1 MKKFFK
7 KNHIWLASWM
17 LLMPLAADAH
27 LSVKME
33 EAHLSVKMEE
43 AHLSASDASR
53 FDASIPRQKMTLQ
66 QCFQLADRQN
76 LALQTGRKAIEKAQV
91 MQGTAWDLDKTEI
104 AFSQNPASSGDTDN
118 GLTFS
123 QSIEFPTVYT
133 ARRNQLKAETQAEKS
148 RLNVTSQQLR
158 LEIANVYYAMLYQTH
173 RLQILQQQDS
183 VIQRYCDVAGKRYK
197 AGEARQL
204 EFLSADRMR
213 NDNRL
218 EMTKVK
224 NEAEN
229 LQTALMALLN
239 TTTPVVPA
247 ADNLVIS
254 QRSPMNAAFNYQQTA
269 DAQYQKDLITALDK
283 EVKCAKTGYA
293 PSLSLALRSQ
303 LLIDSWD
310 PYHINR
316 QRFTEG
322 NFFGFEVTVGVPL
335 FYGATKAKVKAAQKD
350 REMAQMAMQQE
361 QREKERDYQQGYRR
375 LQNAS
380 QRMEYYSGE
389 NMAKAKD
396 IERLSTLEYENGEI
410 SYVEYASALQEAIDM
425 RLKQAEVVN
434 EYNEAVLALM
444 ALNNSL

>member
-27 LSVKME
+27 LS
-33 EAHLSVKMEE
+33 
-43 AHLSASDASR
+43 SASGVQG
-53 FDASIPRQKMTLQ
+53 FDASIPGEKMTLQ

-76 LALQTGRKAIEKAQV
+76 IALQSGRKAVEKAQV

-173 RLQILQQQDS
+173 RLQILLQQDS

-254 QRSPMNAAFNYQQTA
+254 QSSPMNAAFNYQQTA
-269 DAQYQKDLITALDK
+269 DAQYQKDLISALDQ

-350 REMAQMAMQQE
+350 REVAQLAMQQE
-361 QREKERDYQQGYRR
+361 QREKERDYKQGYNR
-375 LQNAS
+375 LQNAIK
-380 QRMEYYSGE
+380 RMEYYSGE

>member
-1 MKKFFK
+1 MKKFLD
-7 KNHIWLASWM
+7 KNNIVLAS
-17 LLMPLAADAH
+17 LLLLTH
-27 LSVKME
+27 LS
-33 EAHLSVKMEE
+33 
-43 AHLSASDASR
+43 SAAGVQG
-53 FDASIPRQKMTLQ
+53 FDASIPGEKMTLQ

-76 LALQTGRKAIEKAQV
+76 LALQSGRKAVEKAQV

-158 LEIANVYYAMLYQTH
+158 LEIASAYYAMLYQTH

-183 VIQRYCDVAGKRYK
+183 IIQRYCDVAAKRYK

-269 DAQYQKDLITALDK
+269 DAQYQKDLITALDQ

-375 LQNAS
+375 LQNAIK
-380 QRMEYYSGE
+380 RMEYYSGE

>member
-1 MKKFFK
+1 MKKFLD
-7 KNHIWLASWM
+7 KNNIVLASLM
-17 LLMPLAADAH
+17 LLLPLSA
-27 LSVKME
+27 
-33 EAHLSVKMEE
+33 EAHLS
-43 AHLSASDASR
+43 SASGVQG
-53 FDASIPRQKMTLQ
+53 FDAGIPGEKMTLQ

-76 LALQTGRKAIEKAQV
+76 LALQSGRKAVEKAQV

-183 VIQRYCDVAGKRYK
+183 VIQRYCDVAAKRYK

-269 DAQYQKDLITALDK
+269 DAQYQKDLISALDQ

-350 REMAQMAMQQE
+350 REVALLAMQQE
-361 QREKERDYQQGYRR
+361 QREKERDYKQGYNR
-375 LQNAS
+375 LQNAIK
-380 QRMEYYSGE
+380 RMEYYSGE

>member
-1 MKKFFK
+1 MKKFLD
-7 KNHIWLASWM
+7 KNNIVLAS
-17 LLMPLAADAH
+17 LLLLTH
-27 LSVKME
+27 LS
-33 EAHLSVKMEE
+33 
-43 AHLSASDASR
+43 SAAGVQG
-53 FDASIPRQKMTLQ
+53 FDASIPGEKMTLQ

-76 LALQTGRKAIEKAQV
+76 LALQSGRKAVEKAQV
-91 MQGTAWDLDKTEI
+91 MQRTAWDLDKTEI

-173 RLQILQQQDS
+173 RLQILLQQDS
-183 VIQRYCDVAGKRYK
+183 VIQRYCDVAAKRYR

-269 DAQYQKDLITALDK
+269 DAQYQKDLISALDQ

-350 REMAQMAMQQE
+350 REVAQLAMLQE
-361 QREKERDYQQGYRR
+361 QREKERDYKQGYNR
-375 LQNAS
+375 LQNAIK
-380 QRMEYYSGE
+380 RMEYYSGE

>member
-1 MKKFFK
+1 
-7 KNHIWLASWM
+7 M
-17 LLMPLAADAH
+17 LLMPLATDAH
-27 LSVKME
+27 LSVK
-33 EAHLSVKMEE
+33 KEE

-53 FDASIPRQKMTLQ
+53 FDASIPGEKMTLQ

-76 LALQTGRKAIEKAQV
+76 LALQSGRKAVEKAQV

-158 LEIANVYYAMLYQTH
+158 LEIASAYYAMLYQTH

-239 TTTPVVPA
+239 TTTPVVP
-247 ADNLVIS
+247 DGTLLIS
-254 QRSPMNAAFNYQQTA
+254 QRSPMNAAF
-269 DAQYQKDLITALDK
+269 
-283 EVKCAKTGYA
+283 
-293 PSLSLALRSQ
+293 
-303 LLIDSWD
+303 
-310 PYHINR
+310 
-316 QRFTEG
+316 
-322 NFFGFEVTVGVPL
+322 
-335 FYGATKAKVKAAQKD
+335 
-350 REMAQMAMQQE
+350 
-361 QREKERDYQQGYRR
+361 
-375 LQNAS
+375 
-380 QRMEYYSGE
+380 
-389 NMAKAKD
+389 
-396 IERLSTLEYENGEI
+396 TL
-410 SYVEYASALQEAIDM
+410 
-425 RLKQAEVVN
+425 KPT
-434 EYNEAVLALM
+434 
-444 ALNNSL
+444 

>member
-1 MKKFFK
+1 
-7 KNHIWLASWM
+7 M

-27 LSVKME
+27 LPVKASV
-33 EAHLSVKMEE
+33 HLSAKAD

-53 FDASIPRQKMTLQ
+53 FDASIPGEKMTLQ

-76 LALQTGRKAIEKAQV
+76 LALQSGRKAVEKAQV
-91 MQGTAWDLDKTEI
+91 MQATAWDLDKTEI

-133 ARRNQLKAETQAEKS
+133 ARRRQLKAETQAEKS

-269 DAQYQKDLITALDK
+269 DAQYQKDLISALDQ

-350 REMAQMAMQQE
+350 REVAQLAMQQE
-361 QREKERDYQQGYRR
+361 QREKERDYKQGYNR
-375 LQNAS
+375 LQNAIK
-380 QRMEYYSGE
+380 RMEYYSGE

-425 RLKQAEVVN
+425 RLKLAEVVN

>member
-7 KNHIWLASWM
+7 KNQIWLASWM
-17 LLMPLAADAH
+17 LLMPLATDAH

-33 EAHLSVKMEE
+33 D
-43 AHLSASDASR
+43 AHLSALDASR
-53 FDASIPRQKMTLQ
+53 FDASIPGQKMTLQ
-66 QCFQLADRQN
+66 QCFQLADKQN
-76 LALQTGRKAIEKAQV
+76 LALQTGRKAVEKAQV

-173 RLQILQQQDS
+173 RLQILLQQDS

-254 QRSPMNAAFNYQQTA
+254 QSSPMNAAFNYQQTA
-269 DAQYQKDLITALDK
+269 DAQYQKDLISALDQ

-350 REMAQMAMQQE
+350 REVAQLAMQQE
-361 QREKERDYQQGYRR
+361 QREKERDYKQGYNR
-375 LQNAS
+375 LQNAIK
-380 QRMEYYSGE
+380 RMEYYSGE

>member
-1 MKKFFK
+1 MKKFLD
-7 KNHIWLASWM
+7 KNNIVLASLM
-17 LLMPLAADAH
+17 LLLPLSA
-27 LSVKME
+27 
-33 EAHLSVKMEE
+33 EAHLS
-43 AHLSASDASR
+43 SASGVQG
-53 FDASIPRQKMTLQ
+53 FDASIPGEKMTLQ

-76 LALQTGRKAIEKAQV
+76 LALQTGRKAVEKAQV

-133 ARRNQLKAETQAEKS
+133 ARRGQLKAETQAEKS

-173 RLQILQQQDS
+173 RLQILLQQDS
-183 VIQRYCDVAGKRYK
+183 VIQRYCDVAAKRYR

-254 QRSPMNAAFNYQQTA
+254 QSSPMNAAFNYQQTA
-269 DAQYQKDLITALDK
+269 DAQYQKDLISALDK

-350 REMAQMAMQQE
+350 REVALLAMQQE
-361 QREKERDYQQGYRR
+361 QREKERDYKQGYNR
-375 LQNAS
+375 LQNAIK
-380 QRMEYYSGE
+380 RMEYYSGE

-425 RLKQAEVVN
+425 RLKLAVVVN

>member
-1 MKKFFK
+1 
-7 KNHIWLASWM
+7 M
-17 LLMPLAADAH
+17 LLLPLSA
-27 LSVKME
+27 
-33 EAHLSVKMEE
+33 EAHLS
-43 AHLSASDASR
+43 SASGVQG
-53 FDASIPRQKMTLQ
+53 FDASIPGEKMTLQ

-76 LALQTGRKAIEKAQV
+76 LALLSGRKAIEKAQV

-133 ARRNQLKAETQAEKS
+133 ARRGQLKAETQAEKS

-173 RLQILQQQDS
+173 RLQILLQQDS
-183 VIQRYCDVAGKRYK
+183 VIQRYCDVAAKRYK

-254 QRSPMNAAFNYQQTA
+254 QSSPMNAAFNYQQTA
-269 DAQYQKDLITALDK
+269 DAQYQKDLISALDK

-350 REMAQMAMQQE
+350 REVAQLAMLQE
-361 QREKERDYQQGYRR
+361 QRKKERDYKQGYNR
-375 LQNAS
+375 LQNAIK
-380 QRMEYYSGE
+380 RMEYYSGE

>member
-1 MKKFFK
+1 MKKFLD
-7 KNHIWLASWM
+7 KNNIVLASLM
-17 LLMPLAADAH
+17 LLLPLLA
-27 LSVKME
+27 
-33 EAHLSVKMEE
+33 EAHLS
-43 AHLSASDASR
+43 SAAGVQG
-53 FDASIPRQKMTLQ
+53 FDASIPGEKMTLQ

-76 LALQTGRKAIEKAQV
+76 LALQSGRKAVEKAQV

-173 RLQILQQQDS
+173 RLQILLQQDS
-183 VIQRYCDVAGKRYK
+183 VIHRYCDVAAKRYK

-269 DAQYQKDLITALDK
+269 DAQYQKDLISALDQ

-350 REMAQMAMQQE
+350 REVALLAMQQE
-361 QREKERDYQQGYRR
+361 QREKERDYKQGYNR
-375 LQNAS
+375 LQNAIK
-380 QRMEYYSGE
+380 RMEYYSGE

>member
-1 MKKFFK
+1 MKKFLD
-7 KNHIWLASWM
+7 KNNLVLASLM
-17 LLMPLAADAH
+17 LLLPLSA
-27 LSVKME
+27 
-33 EAHLSVKMEE
+33 EAHLS
-43 AHLSASDASR
+43 SASGVQG
-53 FDASIPRQKMTLQ
+53 FDASIPGEKMTLQ

-76 LALQTGRKAIEKAQV
+76 LALLSGRKAVEKAQV

-133 ARRNQLKAETQAEKS
+133 ARRGQLKAETQAEKS

-158 LEIANVYYAMLYQTH
+158 FEIANVYYAMLYQTH
-173 RLQILQQQDS
+173 RLQILLQQDS

-254 QRSPMNAAFNYQQTA
+254 QSSPMNAAFNYQQTA

-350 REMAQMAMQQE
+350 REVAQLAMQQE
-361 QREKERDYQQGYRR
+361 QREKERDYKQGYNR
-375 LQNAS
+375 LQNAIK
-380 QRMEYYSGE
+380 RMEYYSGE

>member
-1 MKKFFK
+1 MKKFLD
-7 KNHIWLASWM
+7 KNNIVLASLM
-17 LLMPLAADAH
+17 LLLPLSA
-27 LSVKME
+27 
-33 EAHLSVKMEE
+33 EAHLS
-43 AHLSASDASR
+43 SASGVQG
-53 FDASIPRQKMTLQ
+53 FDASIPGEKMTLQ

-76 LALQTGRKAIEKAQV
+76 LALQSGRKAVEKAQV

-173 RLQILQQQDS
+173 RLQILLQQDS
-183 VIQRYCDVAGKRYK
+183 VIQRYCDVAAKRYK

-247 ADNLVIS
+247 ADNLVIP

-269 DAQYQKDLITALDK
+269 DAQYQKDLISALDK

-350 REMAQMAMQQE
+350 REVALLAMQQE
-361 QREKERDYQQGYRR
+361 QREKERDYKQGYNR
-375 LQNAS
+375 LQNAIK
-380 QRMEYYSGE
+380 RMEYYSGE

>member
-1 MKKFFK
+1 
-7 KNHIWLASWM
+7 M
-17 LLMPLAADAH
+17 LLLPLSA
-27 LSVKME
+27 
-33 EAHLSVKMEE
+33 EAHLS
-43 AHLSASDASR
+43 SASGVQG
-53 FDASIPRQKMTLQ
+53 FDAGIPGEKMTLQ

-76 LALQTGRKAIEKAQV
+76 LALQSGRKAVEKAQV

-133 ARRNQLKAETQAEKS
+133 ARRGQLKAETQAEKS

-173 RLQILQQQDS
+173 RLQILLQQDS

-269 DAQYQKDLITALDK
+269 DAQYQKDLISVLDQ

-350 REMAQMAMQQE
+350 REVALLAMQQE
-361 QREKERDYQQGYRR
+361 QREKERDYKQGYNR
-375 LQNAS
+375 LQNAIK
-380 QRMEYYSGE
+380 RMEYYSGE

>member
-1 MKKFFK
+1 MKKFLD
-7 KNHIWLASWM
+7 KNNIVLAS
-17 LLMPLAADAH
+17 LLLLTH
-27 LSVKME
+27 LS
-33 EAHLSVKMEE
+33 
-43 AHLSASDASR
+43 SAAGVQG
-53 FDASIPRQKMTLQ
+53 FDASIPGEKMTLQ

-76 LALQTGRKAIEKAQV
+76 LALQSGRKAVEKAQV

-158 LEIANVYYAMLYQTH
+158 LEIASAYYAMLYQTH

-183 VIQRYCDVAGKRYK
+183 IIQRYCDVAAKRYK

-322 NFFGFEVTVGVPL
+322 NFFGFEVTVGVPI
-335 FYGATKAKVKAAQKD
+335 FFGATKAKVKAAQKD

-361 QREKERDYQQGYRR
+361 QREKERDYKQGYNR
-375 LQNAS
+375 LQNAIK
-380 QRMEYYSGE
+380 RMEYYSGE
-389 NMAKAKD
+389 NLVKAKD

-410 SYVEYASALQEAIDM
+410 SYVEYANALQEAIDM

>member
-1 MKKFFK
+1 MKKFLD
-7 KNHIWLASWM
+7 KNNIVLAS
-17 LLMPLAADAH
+17 LLLLTH
-27 LSVKME
+27 LSTAAGVQG
-33 EAHLSVKMEE
+33 
-43 AHLSASDASR
+43 
-53 FDASIPRQKMTLQ
+53 FDASIPGEKMTLQ

-76 LALQTGRKAIEKAQV
+76 LALQSGRKAVEKAQV

-133 ARRNQLKAETQAEKS
+133 ARRGQLKAETQAEKS

-158 LEIANVYYAMLYQTH
+158 LEIASAYYAMLYQTH
-173 RLQILQQQDS
+173 RLQILLQQDS
-183 VIQRYCDVAGKRYK
+183 VIQRYCDVAAKRYR

-269 DAQYQKDLITALDK
+269 DAQYQKDLISALDQ

-350 REMAQMAMQQE
+350 REVALLAMQQE
-361 QREKERDYQQGYRR
+361 QREKERDYKQGYNR
-375 LQNAS
+375 LQNAIK
-380 QRMEYYSGE
+380 RMEYYSGE
-389 NMAKAKD
+389 NLVKAKD

>member
-1 MKKFFK
+1 MKKFLD
-7 KNHIWLASWM
+7 KNNIVLASLM
-17 LLMPLAADAH
+17 LLLPLSA
-27 LSVKME
+27 
-33 EAHLSVKMEE
+33 EAHLS
-43 AHLSASDASR
+43 SASGVQG
-53 FDASIPRQKMTLQ
+53 FDAGIPGEKMTLQ

-76 LALQTGRKAIEKAQV
+76 LALQSGRKAVEKAQV

-158 LEIANVYYAMLYQTH
+158 LEIANVYYAMLYQTR
-173 RLQILQQQDS
+173 RLQILLQQDS

-254 QRSPMNAAFNYQQTA
+254 QSSPMNAAFNYQQTA
-269 DAQYQKDLITALDK
+269 DAQYQKDLISALDQ

-350 REMAQMAMQQE
+350 CEVALLAMQQE
-361 QREKERDYQQGYRR
+361 QREKERDYKQGYNR
-375 LQNAS
+375 LQNAIK
-380 QRMEYYSGE
+380 RMEYYNGE

>member
-1 MKKFFK
+1 MKKFLD
-7 KNHIWLASWM
+7 KNNIVLAS
-17 LLMPLAADAH
+17 LLLLTQ
-27 LSVKME
+27 LS
-33 EAHLSVKMEE
+33 
-43 AHLSASDASR
+43 SASGVQG
-53 FDASIPRQKMTLQ
+53 FDASIPGEKMTLQ

-76 LALQTGRKAIEKAQV
+76 LALQSGRKAVEKAQV
-91 MQGTAWDLDKTEI
+91 MQATAWNLDKTEI

-133 ARRNQLKAETQAEKS
+133 ARRGQLKAETQAEKS

-173 RLQILQQQDS
+173 RLQILLQQDS
-183 VIQRYCDVAGKRYK
+183 VIQRYCDVAAKRYR

-224 NEAEN
+224 NKAEN

-254 QRSPMNAAFNYQQTA
+254 QSSPMNAVFNYQQTA
-269 DAQYQKDLITALDK
+269 DAQYQKDLISALDQ
-283 EVKCAKTGYA
+283 EVKCAKTGFA

-350 REMAQMAMQQE
+350 REVAQLAMLQE
-361 QREKERDYQQGYRR
+361 QREKERDYKQGYNR
-375 LQNAS
+375 LQNAIK
-380 QRMEYYSGE
+380 RMEYYSGE

>member
-1 MKKFFK
+1 MKKFLD
-7 KNHIWLASWM
+7 KNNIVLAS
-17 LLMPLAADAH
+17 LLLLLPLSA
-27 LSVKME
+27 
-33 EAHLSVKMEE
+33 EAHLS
-43 AHLSASDASR
+43 SASGVQG
-53 FDASIPRQKMTLQ
+53 FDASIPGEKMTLQ
-66 QCFQLADRQN
+66 QCFELADKQN
-76 LALQTGRKAIEKAQV
+76 IALQTGRKAVEKAQV

-183 VIQRYCDVAGKRYK
+183 VIQRYCDVAAKRYR

-269 DAQYQKDLITALDK
+269 DAQYQKDLISALDK

-350 REMAQMAMQQE
+350 REVAQLAMLQE
-361 QREKERDYQQGYRR
+361 QRKKERDYKQGYNR
-375 LQNAS
+375 LQNAIK
-380 QRMEYYSGE
+380 RMEYYSGE

>member
-1 MKKFFK
+1 MKKFLD
-7 KNHIWLASWM
+7 KNNIVLAS
-17 LLMPLAADAH
+17 LLLLTH
-27 LSVKME
+27 LS
-33 EAHLSVKMEE
+33 
-43 AHLSASDASR
+43 SAAGVQG
-53 FDASIPRQKMTLQ
+53 FDASIPGEKMTLQ

-76 LALQTGRKAIEKAQV
+76 LALQSGRKAVEKAQV

-158 LEIANVYYAMLYQTH
+158 LEIASAYYAMLYQTH

-183 VIQRYCDVAGKRYK
+183 IIQRYCDVAAKRYK

-269 DAQYQKDLITALDK
+269 DAQYQKDLISALDQ

-350 REMAQMAMQQE
+350 REVAQLAMQQE
-361 QREKERDYQQGYRR
+361 QREKERDYKQGYNR
-375 LQNAS
+375 LQNAIK
-380 QRMEYYSGE
+380 RMEYYSGE

>member
-1 MKKFFK
+1 MKKFLD
-7 KNHIWLASWM
+7 KNNIVLAS
-17 LLMPLAADAH
+17 LLLLTH
-27 LSVKME
+27 LS
-33 EAHLSVKMEE
+33 
-43 AHLSASDASR
+43 SAAGVQG
-53 FDASIPRQKMTLQ
+53 FDASIPGEKMTLQ

-76 LALQTGRKAIEKAQV
+76 LALQSGRKAVEKAQV

-183 VIQRYCDVAGKRYK
+183 VIQRYCDVAAKRYK

-254 QRSPMNAAFNYQQTA
+254 QSSPMNAAFNYQQTA
-269 DAQYQKDLITALDK
+269 DAQYQKDLISALDQ

-350 REMAQMAMQQE
+350 REVALLAMQQE
-361 QREKERDYQQGYRR
+361 QREKERDYKQGYNR
-375 LQNAS
+375 LQNAIK
-380 QRMEYYSGE
+380 RMEYYSGE

-396 IERLSTLEYENGEI
+396 IERLSTLEYVNGEI

>member
-1 MKKFFK
+1 MKKFLD
-7 KNHIWLASWM
+7 KNNIVLAS
-17 LLMPLAADAH
+17 LLLLLPLSA
-27 LSVKME
+27 
-33 EAHLSVKMEE
+33 EAHLS
-43 AHLSASDASR
+43 SASGVQG
-53 FDASIPRQKMTLQ
+53 FDASIPGEKMTLQ

-76 LALQTGRKAIEKAQV
+76 IALQSGRKAVEKAQV
-91 MQGTAWDLDKTEI
+91 MQRTAWDLDKTEI

-133 ARRNQLKAETQAEKS
+133 ARRGQLKAETQAEKS

-269 DAQYQKDLITALDK
+269 DAQYQKDLISALDQ

-350 REMAQMAMQQE
+350 REVALLAMQQE
-361 QREKERDYQQGYRR
+361 QREKERDYKQGYNR
-375 LQNAS
+375 LQNAIK
-380 QRMEYYSGE
+380 RMEYYSGE

>member
-1 MKKFFK
+1 MKKFLD
-7 KNHIWLASWM
+7 KNNIVLASLM
-17 LLMPLAADAH
+17 LLLPLSA
-27 LSVKME
+27 
-33 EAHLSVKMEE
+33 EAHLS
-43 AHLSASDASR
+43 SASGVQG
-53 FDASIPRQKMTLQ
+53 FDASIPGEKMTLQ

-76 LALQTGRKAIEKAQV
+76 LALQSGRKSVEKAQV
-91 MQGTAWDLDKTEI
+91 MQGTAWNLDKTEI

-173 RLQILQQQDS
+173 RLQILLQQDS

-247 ADNLVIS
+247 ADNLVIPQS
-254 QRSPMNAAFNYQQTA
+254 SPVNAAFNYQQTA
-269 DAQYQKDLITALDK
+269 DAQYQKDLISALDK

-350 REMAQMAMQQE
+350 REVALLAMQQE
-361 QREKERDYQQGYRR
+361 QREKERDYKQGYNR
-375 LQNAS
+375 LQNAIK
-380 QRMEYYSGE
+380 RMEYYSGE

>member
-1 MKKFFK
+1 MKKFLD
-7 KNHIWLASWM
+7 KNNIVLAS
-17 LLMPLAADAH
+17 LLLLTH
-27 LSVKME
+27 LS
-33 EAHLSVKMEE
+33 
-43 AHLSASDASR
+43 SAAGVQG
-53 FDASIPRQKMTLQ
+53 FDASIPGEKMTLQ
-66 QCFQLADRQN
+66 QCFELADKQN
-76 LALQTGRKAIEKAQV
+76 IALQSGRKAVEKAQV
-91 MQGTAWDLDKTEI
+91 MQGTAWNLDKTEI

-173 RLQILQQQDS
+173 RLQILLQQDS
-183 VIQRYCDVAGKRYK
+183 VIQRYCDVAAKRYK

-269 DAQYQKDLITALDK
+269 DAQYQKDLISALDQ

-350 REMAQMAMQQE
+350 REVAQLAMQQE
-361 QREKERDYQQGYRR
+361 QREKERDYKQGYNR
-375 LQNAS
+375 LQNAIK
-380 QRMEYYSGE
+380 RMEYYSGE

>member
-1 MKKFFK
+1 
-7 KNHIWLASWM
+7 M
-17 LLMPLAADAH
+17 LLLPLSA
-27 LSVKME
+27 
-33 EAHLSVKMEE
+33 EAHLS
-43 AHLSASDASR
+43 SASGVQG
-53 FDASIPRQKMTLQ
+53 FDASIPGEKMTLQ

-76 LALQTGRKAIEKAQV
+76 LALQSGRKAVEKTQV
-91 MQGTAWDLDKTEI
+91 MQRTAWDLDKTEI

-133 ARRNQLKAETQAEKS
+133 ARCGQLKAETQAEKS

-173 RLQILQQQDS
+173 RLQILLQQDS
-183 VIQRYCDVAGKRYK
+183 VIQRYCDVAGKRYR

-269 DAQYQKDLITALDK
+269 DAQYQKDLISALDQ

-350 REMAQMAMQQE
+350 REVALLAMQQE
-361 QREKERDYQQGYRR
+361 QREKERDYKQGYNR
-375 LQNAS
+375 LQNAIK
-380 QRMEYYSGE
+380 RMEYYSGE

-410 SYVEYASALQEAIDM
+410 SYVEYANALQEAIDM
-425 RLKQAEVVN
+425 RLKQADVIN

-444 ALNNSL
+444 GLNNSL

>member
-1 MKKFFK
+1 
-7 KNHIWLASWM
+7 M
-17 LLMPLAADAH
+17 LLLPLSA
-27 LSVKME
+27 
-33 EAHLSVKMEE
+33 EAHLS
-43 AHLSASDASR
+43 SASGVQG
-53 FDASIPRQKMTLQ
+53 FDASIPGEKMTLQ

-76 LALQTGRKAIEKAQV
+76 LALLSGRKAVEKAQV

-123 QSIEFPTVYT
+123 QSIELPTVYT
-133 ARRNQLKAETQAEKS
+133 ARRGQLKAETQAEKS

-173 RLQILQQQDS
+173 RLQILLQQDS
-183 VIQRYCDVAGKRYK
+183 VIQRYCDVAGKRYR

-254 QRSPMNAAFNYQQTA
+254 QSSPVNAAFNYQQTA
-269 DAQYQKDLITALDK
+269 DAQYQKDLISALDQ

-350 REMAQMAMQQE
+350 REVAQLAMQQE
-361 QREKERDYQQGYRR
+361 QREKERDYKQGYNR
-375 LQNAS
+375 LQNAIK
-380 QRMEYYSGE
+380 RMEYYSGE

>member
-1 MKKFFK
+1 MKKFLD
-7 KNHIWLASWM
+7 KNNIVLASLM
-17 LLMPLAADAH
+17 LLLPLSA
-27 LSVKME
+27 
-33 EAHLSVKMEE
+33 EAHLS
-43 AHLSASDASR
+43 SASGVQG
-53 FDASIPRQKMTLQ
+53 FDASIPGEKMTLQ

-76 LALQTGRKAIEKAQV
+76 LALQSGKKAVEKAQV
-91 MQGTAWDLDKTEI
+91 MQGTAWDLNKTEI

-158 LEIANVYYAMLYQTH
+158 LEIASAYYAMLYQTH
-173 RLQILQQQDS
+173 RLQILLQQDS
-183 VIQRYCDVAGKRYK
+183 VIQRYCDVAGKRYR

-269 DAQYQKDLITALDK
+269 DAQYQKDLISALDQ

-350 REMAQMAMQQE
+350 REVALLAMQQE
-361 QREKERDYQQGYRR
+361 QREKERDYKQGYNR
-375 LQNAS
+375 LQNAIK
-380 QRMEYYSGE
+380 RMEYYSGE

>member
-1 MKKFFK
+1 MKKFLD
-7 KNHIWLASWM
+7 KNNIVLASLM
-17 LLMPLAADAH
+17 LLLPLSA
-27 LSVKME
+27 
-33 EAHLSVKMEE
+33 EAHLS
-43 AHLSASDASR
+43 SASGVQG
-53 FDASIPRQKMTLQ
+53 FDAGIPGEKMTLQ

-76 LALQTGRKAIEKAQV
+76 LALQSGRKAVEKAQV

-173 RLQILQQQDS
+173 RLQILLQQDS
-183 VIQRYCDVAGKRYK
+183 VIQRYCDVAAKRYK

-254 QRSPMNAAFNYQQTA
+254 QSSPMNAAFNYQQTA
-269 DAQYQKDLITALDK
+269 DAQYQKDLISALDK

-350 REMAQMAMQQE
+350 REVALLAMQQE
-361 QREKERDYQQGYRR
+361 QREKERDYKQGYNR
-375 LQNAS
+375 LQNAIK
-380 QRMEYYSGE
+380 RMEYYSGE

>member
-1 MKKFFK
+1 MKKFLD
-7 KNHIWLASWM
+7 KNNIVLASLM
-17 LLMPLAADAH
+17 LLLPLSA
-27 LSVKME
+27 
-33 EAHLSVKMEE
+33 EAHLS
-43 AHLSASDASR
+43 SASGFQG
-53 FDASIPRQKMTLQ
+53 FDASIPGEKMTLQ

-76 LALQTGRKAIEKAQV
+76 LALQSGRKAVEKAQV

-158 LEIANVYYAMLYQTH
+158 LEIASAYYAMLYQTH
-173 RLQILQQQDS
+173 RLQILLQQDS
-183 VIQRYCDVAGKRYK
+183 VIQRYCDVAGKRYR

-229 LQTALMALLN
+229 LQTALMSLLN

-254 QRSPMNAAFNYQQTA
+254 QSSPMNAAFNYQQTA
-269 DAQYQKDLITALDK
+269 DAQYQKDLISALDQ

-350 REMAQMAMQQE
+350 REVALLAMQQE
-361 QREKERDYQQGYRR
+361 QREKERDYKQGYNR
-375 LQNAS
+375 LQNAIK
-380 QRMEYYSGE
+380 RMEYYSGE

>member
-1 MKKFFK
+1 MKKFLD
-7 KNHIWLASWM
+7 KNNIVLASLM
-17 LLMPLAADAH
+17 LLLPLSA
-27 LSVKME
+27 
-33 EAHLSVKMEE
+33 EAHLS
-43 AHLSASDASR
+43 SASGFQG
-53 FDASIPRQKMTLQ
+53 FDASIPGEKMTLQ

-76 LALQTGRKAIEKAQV
+76 LALQSGRKAVEKAQV

-158 LEIANVYYAMLYQTH
+158 LEIASAYYAMLYQTH
-173 RLQILQQQDS
+173 RLQILLQQDS

-254 QRSPMNAAFNYQQTA
+254 QSSPMNAVFNYQQTA
-269 DAQYQKDLITALDK
+269 DAQYQKDLISALDQ

-350 REMAQMAMQQE
+350 REVALLAMQQE
-361 QREKERDYQQGYRR
+361 QREKERDYKQGYNR
-375 LQNAS
+375 LQNAIK
-380 QRMEYYSGE
+380 RMEYYSGE

>member
-1 MKKFFK
+1 MKKFLD
-7 KNHIWLASWM
+7 KNNIVLAS
-17 LLMPLAADAH
+17 LLLLTH
-27 LSVKME
+27 LS
-33 EAHLSVKMEE
+33 
-43 AHLSASDASR
+43 SAAGVQG
-53 FDASIPRQKMTLQ
+53 FDASIPGEKMTLQ

-76 LALQTGRKAIEKAQV
+76 LALQSGRKAVEKAQV
-91 MQGTAWDLDKTEI
+91 MQRTAWDLDKTEI

-133 ARRNQLKAETQAEKS
+133 ARRGQLKAETQAEKS

-173 RLQILQQQDS
+173 RLQILLQQDS
-183 VIQRYCDVAGKRYK
+183 VIQRYCDVAGKRYR

-269 DAQYQKDLITALDK
+269 DAQYQKDLISVLDK

-350 REMAQMAMQQE
+350 REVALLAMQQE
-361 QREKERDYQQGYRR
+361 QREKERDYKQGYNR
-375 LQNAS
+375 LQNAIK
-380 QRMEYYSGE
+380 RMEYYNGE

>member
-1 MKKFFK
+1 
-7 KNHIWLASWM
+7 M
-17 LLMPLAADAH
+17 LLLPLSA
-27 LSVKME
+27 
-33 EAHLSVKMEE
+33 EAHLS
-43 AHLSASDASR
+43 SAAGVQG
-53 FDASIPRQKMTLQ
+53 FDASIPGEKMTLQ

-76 LALQTGRKAIEKAQV
+76 LALQSGRKAVEKAQV

-173 RLQILQQQDS
+173 RLQILLQQDS
-183 VIQRYCDVAGKRYK
+183 VIQRYCDVAGKRYR

-254 QRSPMNAAFNYQQTA
+254 QSSPMNAAFNYQQTA
-269 DAQYQKDLITALDK
+269 DAQYQKDLISALDQ

-350 REMAQMAMQQE
+350 REVALLAMQQE
-361 QREKERDYQQGYRR
+361 QREKERDYKQGYNR
-375 LQNAS
+375 LQNAIK
-380 QRMEYYSGE
+380 RMEYYSGE
-389 NMAKAKD
+389 NLVKAKD

>member
-1 MKKFFK
+1 MKKFLD
-7 KNHIWLASWM
+7 KNTIVLASLM
-17 LLMPLAADAH
+17 LLLPLSA
-27 LSVKME
+27 
-33 EAHLSVKMEE
+33 EAHLS
-43 AHLSASDASR
+43 SASGVQG
-53 FDASIPRQKMTLQ
+53 FDASIPGEKMTLQ

-76 LALQTGRKAIEKAQV
+76 LALQSGRKAVEKAQV

-158 LEIANVYYAMLYQTH
+158 LEIASAYYAMLYQTH
-173 RLQILQQQDS
+173 RLQILLQQDS
-183 VIQRYCDVAGKRYK
+183 VIQRYCDVAEKRYK

-229 LQTALMALLN
+229 LQMALMALLN

-254 QRSPMNAAFNYQQTA
+254 QSSPMNAVFNYQQTA
-269 DAQYQKDLITALDK
+269 DAQYQKDLISALDQ

-293 PSLSLALRSQ
+293 PALSLALRSQ

-322 NFFGFEVTVGVPL
+322 NFFGFEVTVGVPI
-335 FYGATKAKVKAAQKD
+335 FFGATKAKVKAAQKD

>member
-7 KNHIWLASWM
+7 KNHIWLASWL
-17 LLMPLAADAH
+17 LLMPLATDAH

-33 EAHLSVKMEE
+33 ET
-43 AHLSASDASR
+43 HLSASDALR
-53 FDASIPRQKMTLQ
+53 FDTSIPGQKMTLQ
-66 QCFQLADRQN
+66 QCFQLADKQN
-76 LALQTGRKAIEKAQV
+76 LALQSGRKAVEKAQV
-91 MQGTAWDLDKTEI
+91 MQGTAWNLDKTEI

-133 ARRNQLKAETQAEKS
+133 ARRGQLKAETQAEKS

-173 RLQILQQQDS
+173 RLQILLQQDS
-183 VIQRYCDVAGKRYK
+183 VIQRYCDVAAKRYR

-247 ADNLVIS
+247 ADNLVIPQS
-254 QRSPMNAAFNYQQTA
+254 SPVNAAFNYQQTA
-269 DAQYQKDLITALDK
+269 DAQYQKDLISALDQ

-350 REMAQMAMQQE
+350 REVAQLAMLQE
-361 QREKERDYQQGYRR
+361 QRKKERDYKQGYNR
-375 LQNAS
+375 LQNAIK
-380 QRMEYYSGE
+380 RMEYYSGE

>member
-1 MKKFFK
+1 MKKFLD
-7 KNHIWLASWM
+7 KNNIVLASLM
-17 LLMPLAADAH
+17 LLLPLSA
-27 LSVKME
+27 
-33 EAHLSVKMEE
+33 EAHLS
-43 AHLSASDASR
+43 SASGVQG
-53 FDASIPRQKMTLQ
+53 FDASIPGEKMTLQ

-76 LALQTGRKAIEKAQV
+76 LALQSGRKAVEKTQV
-91 MQGTAWDLDKTEI
+91 MQRTAWDLDKTEI

-133 ARRNQLKAETQAEKS
+133 ARRGQLKAETQAEKS

-173 RLQILQQQDS
+173 RLQILLQQDS

-254 QRSPMNAAFNYQQTA
+254 QSSPMNAAFNYQQTA
-269 DAQYQKDLITALDK
+269 DAQYQKDLISALDQ

-350 REMAQMAMQQE
+350 REVALLAMQQE
-361 QREKERDYQQGYRR
+361 QREKERDYKQGYNR
-375 LQNAS
+375 LQNAIK
-380 QRMEYYSGE
+380 RMEYYSGE

>member
-1 MKKFFK
+1 MKKFLD
-7 KNHIWLASWM
+7 KNNIVLASLM
-17 LLMPLAADAH
+17 LLLPLSA
-27 LSVKME
+27 
-33 EAHLSVKMEE
+33 EAHLS
-43 AHLSASDASR
+43 SASGVQG
-53 FDASIPRQKMTLQ
+53 FDASIPGEKMTLQ

-76 LALQTGRKAIEKAQV
+76 LALQSGRKAVEKAQV
-91 MQGTAWDLDKTEI
+91 MQGTAWNLDKTEI

-173 RLQILQQQDS
+173 RLQILLQQDS

-254 QRSPMNAAFNYQQTA
+254 QSSPMNAAFNYQQTA
-269 DAQYQKDLITALDK
+269 DAQYQKDLISALDQ

-350 REMAQMAMQQE
+350 REVALLAMLQE
-361 QREKERDYQQGYRR
+361 QREKERDYKQGYNR
-375 LQNAS
+375 LQNAIK
-380 QRMEYYSGE
+380 RMEYYSGE

-425 RLKQAEVVN
+425 RLKLAEVVN

>member
-1 MKKFFK
+1 MKKFFN
-7 KNHIWLASWM
+7 KNYIVMASLM
-17 LLMPLAADAH
+17 VLMPLSVDAH
-27 LSVKME
+27 LASSTDV
-33 EAHLSVKMEE
+33 HHSP
-43 AHLSASDASR
+43 SADARHSSSAVAQC
-53 FDASIPRQKMTLQ
+53 FDATISGQKMTLQ
-66 QCFQLADRQN
+66 QCFELADKQN
-76 LALQTGRKAIEKAQV
+76 LTLQTGRKAIERAQV

-123 QSIEFPTVYT
+123 QSIEFPTVYA
-133 ARRNQLKAETQAEKS
+133 ARRGQLKAETQAEKS

-173 RLQILQQQDS
+173 RLQILLQQDS

-204 EFLSADRMR
+204 EFLSAERMR
-213 NDNRL
+213 NDNQL

-229 LQTALMALLN
+229 LQTSLMALLN
-239 TTTPVVPA
+239 TSTPMIPA
-247 ADNLVIS
+247 GDPIIS
-254 QRSPMNAAFNYQQTA
+254 QGSSMNAAFNYQQTA
-269 DAQYQKDLITALDK
+269 DAQYQKDRISALEK

-350 REMAQMAMQQE
+350 REVAQLAMQQE
-361 QREKERDYQQGYRR
+361 QREKERDYKQGYNR
-375 LQNAS
+375 LQNAIK
-380 QRMEYYSGE
+380 RMEYYSGE
-389 NMAKAKD
+389 NITKAKD

-410 SYVEYASALQEAIDM
+410 SYVEYANALQEAIDM
-425 RLKQAEVVN
+425 RLKQADVIN
-434 EYNEAVLALM
+434 EYNEAALAL
-444 ALNNSL
+444 LGLSNNL

>member
-1 MKKFFK
+1 
-7 KNHIWLASWM
+7 M
-17 LLMPLAADAH
+17 LLLPLSA
-27 LSVKME
+27 
-33 EAHLSVKMEE
+33 EAHLS
-43 AHLSASDASR
+43 SASGVQG
-53 FDASIPRQKMTLQ
+53 FDASIPGEKMTLQ

-76 LALQTGRKAIEKAQV
+76 LALQSGRKAVEKAQV

-133 ARRNQLKAETQAEKS
+133 ARRGQLKAETQAEKS

-173 RLQILQQQDS
+173 RLQILLQQDS

-269 DAQYQKDLITALDK
+269 DAQYQKDLISALDQ

-350 REMAQMAMQQE
+350 REVALLAMQQE
-361 QREKERDYQQGYRR
+361 QREKERDYKQGYNR
-375 LQNAS
+375 LQNAIK
-380 QRMEYYSGE
+380 RMEYYSGE

-425 RLKQAEVVN
+425 RLKLAEVVN

>member
-1 MKKFFK
+1 MKKFLD
-7 KNHIWLASWM
+7 KNNIVLASLM
-17 LLMPLAADAH
+17 LLLPLSA
-27 LSVKME
+27 
-33 EAHLSVKMEE
+33 EAHLS
-43 AHLSASDASR
+43 SASGVQG
-53 FDASIPRQKMTLQ
+53 FDASIPGEKMTLQ

-76 LALQTGRKAIEKAQV
+76 LALLSGRKAVEKAQV

-133 ARRNQLKAETQAEKS
+133 ARRGQLKAETQAEKS

-173 RLQILQQQDS
+173 RLQILLQQDS
-183 VIQRYCDVAGKRYK
+183 VIQRYCDVAAKRYK

-269 DAQYQKDLITALDK
+269 DAQYQKDLISALDQ

-350 REMAQMAMQQE
+350 REVAQLAMLQE
-361 QREKERDYQQGYRR
+361 QRKKERDYKQGYNR
-375 LQNAS
+375 LQNAIK
-380 QRMEYYSGE
+380 RMEYYSGE